1 MTVSADDVRRLQSA
15 EGDAVLVL
23 IEGRAEVVT
32 AEQLTSDE
40 YRGALEVIT
49 HGDLTAR
56 LGDDPSDREL
66 TEQAAIL
73 DAEVS
78 ELGG

>member
-1 MTVSADDVRRLQSA
+1 MTISVDDVRRLHSA

-32 AEQLTSDE
+32 RDQLSSDE
-40 YRGALEVIT
+40 HRGALEVISR
-49 HGDLTAR
+49 DELAKR
-56 LGDDPSDREL
+56 LGADASDREF
-66 TEQAAIL
+66 TELAAIL
-73 DAEVS
+73 DSEAT